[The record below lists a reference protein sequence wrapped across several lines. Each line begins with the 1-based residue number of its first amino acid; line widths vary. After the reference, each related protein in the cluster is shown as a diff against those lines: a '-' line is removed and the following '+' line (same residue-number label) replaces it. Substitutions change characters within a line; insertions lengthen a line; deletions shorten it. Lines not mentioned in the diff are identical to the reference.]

1 MIRVMD
7 ASIPAK
13 LMLMVG
19 LIGRIG
25 YAITM
30 LLLMIAKASKASYRT
45 AGKAVFVTRLRGADC
60 IRGRDVSFIIARKA
74 KARQERENKKER
86 GRKNTSTRRHIPNL
100 VNAFC
105 KHYLRRSK
113 PWLF

>member
-60 IRGRDVSFIIARKA
+60 IRGSERRTSVSLTRGKRKQDKNARI
-74 KARQERENKKER
+74 
-86 GRKNTSTRRHIPNL
+86 RKSGGGKTRAHADIFRT
-100 VNAFC
+100 
-105 KHYLRRSK
+105 
-113 PWLF
+113 W

>member
-60 IRGRDVSFIIARKA
+60 IRGRERRTSVSLTRGKQDKNARI
-74 KARQERENKKER
+74 
-86 GRKNTSTRRHIPNL
+86 RKSGEGKTRAHADIFRT
-100 VNAFC
+100 
-105 KHYLRRSK
+105 
-113 PWLF
+113 W